1 MQNKGVSWEYAK
13 EITDV
18 GTLPQINPLSVN
30 DLTNVPVGY
39 YPRRLL
45 NSRRRRVFDRLGYPR
60 LILSS
65 Q

>member
-18 GTLPQINPLSVN
+18 GTLPQIGNPLNVN

-39 YPRRLL
+39 YLR
-45 NSRRRRVFDRLGYPR
+45 
-60 LILSS
+60 
-65 Q
+65 

>member
-18 GTLPQINPLSVN
+18 GTPPQINPLNVN

-39 YPRRLL
+39 YLRRHFD
-45 NSRRRRVFDRLGYPR
+45 SRRRRVFDRLGYPR
-60 LILSS
+60 LILST